1 MTKWKRLRRRKERK
15 RTEELRGSK
24 AEEKPEEQTFRL
36 KQERERVEFEKQ
48 LALTESEKTSGNIQ
62 YSQETEKLDNT
73 KNSKPTTILA
83 QIPRYAYLL
92 AIFALLSGVF
102 FPLITPGIPFDHV
115 IQGVAT
121 LFLGLAGGIL
131 LFKATTSDNRRGILI
146 AIGFA
151 LITICLVLV
160 YHIKETFTSLYF

>member
-1 MTKWKRLRRRKERK
+1 MTKWKRLRKLREKK
-15 RTEELRGSK
+15 RFEAEVLRPK
-24 AEEKPEEQTFRL
+24 AEGEEVKQTEPEKISENIQQS
-36 KQERERVEFEKQ
+36 QEIEK
-48 LALTESEKTSGNIQ
+48 LESTKTS
-62 YSQETEKLDNT
+62 NT
-73 KNSKPTTILA
+73 TTILA

-102 FPLITPGIPFDHV
+102 FPLITPGIPFDYV

-151 LITICLVLV
+151 LIAICLVLI
-160 YHIKETFTSLYF
+160 YHIQETFSSSYF

>member
-1 MTKWKRLRRRKERK
+1 MTKWKRLRKLREKK
-15 RTEELRGSK
+15 RFDAEVLRPK
-24 AEEKPEEQTFRL
+24 AEGEEVKQTEPEKISENIQQS
-36 KQERERVEFEKQ
+36 QEIEK
-48 LALTESEKTSGNIQ
+48 LESTKTS
-62 YSQETEKLDNT
+62 NT
-73 KNSKPTTILA
+73 TTILA

-115 IQGVAT
+115 IQGTAT

-151 LITICLVLV
+151 LIAICLVLI
-160 YHIKETFTSLYF
+160 YHIQETFSSLYF

>member
-1 MTKWKRLRRRKERK
+1 MTKWKRLRKLREKK
-15 RTEELRGSK
+15 RFEAEVLRPK
-24 AEEKPEEQTFRL
+24 AEGEEVKQTEPEKI
-36 KQERERVEFEKQ
+36 
-48 LALTESEKTSGNIQ
+48 SENIQ
-62 YSQETEKLDNT
+62 QSQEIEKLEST
-73 KNSKPTTILA
+73 KTSKPTTILA

-151 LITICLVLV
+151 LIAICLVSI
-160 YHIKETFTSLYF
+160 YHIQETFSSLYF

>member
-1 MTKWKRLRRRKERK
+1 MVFGPRATRWARK
-15 RTEELRGSK
+15 RKLENKLEKIEVISQVEENEVKLIEPKKSRKNVQDSQKIKK
-24 AEEKPEEQTFRL
+24 A
-36 KQERERVEFEKQ
+36 
-48 LALTESEKTSGNIQ
+48 
-62 YSQETEKLDNT
+62 
-73 KNSKPTTILA
+73 TTILA

-115 IQGVAT
+115 IQGVAI
-121 LFLGLAGGIL
+121 LFLGLVGGIL

-151 LITICLVLV
+151 LIAICLVLI
-160 YHIKETFTSLYF
+160 YHIQEMFSSLYS

>member
-1 MTKWKRLRRRKERK
+1 MTKWKRLRKLREKK
-15 RTEELRGSK
+15 RFEAEVLRPK
-24 AEEKPEEQTFRL
+24 AEVEEVKQTEP
-36 KQERERVEFEKQ
+36 KKI
-48 LALTESEKTSGNIQ
+48 SENIQ
-62 YSQETEKLDNT
+62 QSQEIEKLDNT
-73 KNSKPTTILA
+73 KNSKPITILA

-121 LFLGLAGGIL
+121 LFLGLVGGIL

-151 LITICLVLV
+151 SIAISLVMIYQLREMFMS
-160 YHIKETFTSLYF
+160 HYF